1 MSPLYPL
8 NSVMHHGIVHGREFQ
23 GGSMGKTNPPD
34 LKNEARSYFAN
45 GASLQELYLTPS
57 MMTST
62 AWDQVAEAAKWSHAN
77 ADVLVDAH
85 WVGGDP
91 LKLEV
96 YGYAAWNPRKA
107 TLMIRNPDDKPQTMS
122 LDAATVFD
130 LPGNAPKSYALRSPY
145 KDQRLQSLQLKG
157 GSPQSVTLEPFEVCV
172 FDATATR

>member
-1 MSPLYPL
+1 
-8 NSVMHHGIVHGREFQ
+8 
-23 GGSMGKTNPPD
+23 
-34 LKNEARSYFAN
+34 
-45 GASLQELYLTPS
+45 